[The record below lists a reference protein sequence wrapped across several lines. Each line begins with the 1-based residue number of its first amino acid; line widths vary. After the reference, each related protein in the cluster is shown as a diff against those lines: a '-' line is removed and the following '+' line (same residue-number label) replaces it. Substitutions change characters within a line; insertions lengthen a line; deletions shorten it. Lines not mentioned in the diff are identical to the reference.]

1 MGKKII
7 GIVGSYRKGGII
19 DSAVDAILSAAAAR
33 GVETE
38 KVYLIDRH
46 IEFCKNCRKCTQEE
60 SLERGVCVQKDD
72 MDSLLKKI
80 DEAGGIVIGSSVN
93 FGGVTAVTQRFIE
106 RLVCYG
112 YWPWGKPGPALR
124 VKDRGKRAVVVTSS
138 AMPSVMGRVFTST
151 LRSLKKGA
159 ATLGA
164 KTIGSLYIGMA
175 AMNEKQELPATA
187 MRKAKKLGRQLA
199 AAVH

>member
-1 MGKKII
+1 M
-7 GIVGSYRKGGII
+7 
-19 DSAVDAILSAAAAR
+19 AAAER
-33 GVETE
+33 DVETE
-38 KVYLIDRH
+38 KIYLIDRH

-60 SLERGVCVQKDD
+60 GLERGACVQKDD
-72 MDSLLKKI
+72 MDAILKKI
-80 DEAGGIVIGSSVN
+80 EEAGGIVIGSPVN

-124 VKDRGKRAVVVTSS
+124 VKDRGKKAVVVTSS

-151 LRSLKKGA
+151 LRSLKKAA

-175 AMNEKQELPATA
+175 ALKEKQELPAATLKRA
-187 MRKAKKLGRQLA
+187 QRLGHQLA
-199 AAVH
+199 AAIH

>member
-19 DSAVDAILSAAAAR
+19 DSAVDAILMAAAER
-33 GVETE
+33 GVEKE
-38 KVYLIDRH
+38 KIYLIDRH

-60 SLERGVCVQKDD
+60 GLERGVCVQKDD
-72 MDSLLKKI
+72 MDAILKKI
-80 DEAGGIVIGSSVN
+80 EEAGGIVIGSPVN
-93 FGGVTAVTQRFIE
+93 FEGVTAVTQRFIE

-124 VKDRGKRAVVVTSS
+124 VKDRGKKAVVVTSS

-151 LRSLKKGA
+151 LRSLKKAA

-175 AMNEKQELPATA
+175 ALKEKQELPAATLK
-187 MRKAKKLGRQLA
+187 RAKRLGHQLA
-199 AAVH
+199 AAIH

>member
-19 DSAVDAILSAAAAR
+19 DSAVDAILMAAAER
-33 GVETE
+33 DVETE
-38 KVYLIDRH
+38 KIYLIDRH

-60 SLERGVCVQKDD
+60 GLERGACVQKDD
-72 MDSLLKKI
+72 MDAILKKI
-80 DEAGGIVIGSSVN
+80 EEAGGIVIGSPVN

-106 RLVCYG
+106 RLLCYG

-124 VKDRGKRAVVVTSS
+124 VKDQEKKAVVVTSS
-138 AMPSVMGRVFTST
+138 AMPSGMGRVFTST
-151 LRSLKKGA
+151 LRSLKKAA

-164 KTIGSLYIGMA
+164 ETIGSLYIGMA
-175 AMNEKQELPATA
+175 ALKEKQELPAA
-187 MRKAKKLGRQLA
+187 ILKRAKRLGHQLA
-199 AAVH
+199 AAIH